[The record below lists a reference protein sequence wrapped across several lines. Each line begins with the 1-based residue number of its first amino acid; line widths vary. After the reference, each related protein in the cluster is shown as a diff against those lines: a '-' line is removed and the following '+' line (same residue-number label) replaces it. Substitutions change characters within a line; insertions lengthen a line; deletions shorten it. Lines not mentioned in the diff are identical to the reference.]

1 MRTFSGFPGAGHPP
15 SATLGDVRIIGLTG
29 GIAAGKSTVA
39 GRFAEHGAVI
49 VDADRLA
56 RDAVA
61 PGSPGLL
68 AVRDRFGPDVIAADG
83 SLDRPALG
91 AIVFADPAART
102 DLEAI
107 THPEVW
113 RLAQQRFDAAEADD
127 PDAVVVYDVPL
138 LAEARGERP
147 LRFDAVVV
155 VDAPAATRLRR
166 LVEHRGMTPGE
177 AGRRVAAQA
186 TDEERL
192 ALADHVVDATGTV
205 TDTLRSAD
213 EVWSALQ
220 A

>member
-1 MRTFSGFPGAGHPP
+1 MH
-15 SATLGDVRIIGLTG
+15 IIGLTG
-29 GIAAGKSTVA
+29 GIAAGKSTVS
-39 GRFAEHGAVI
+39 RRWTEQGAVV

-61 PGSPGLL
+61 PGSPGL
-68 AVRDRFGPDVIAADG
+68 AQVAQRFGPSVIAADG

-91 AIVFADPAART
+91 SIVFADPAARK

-113 RLAQQRFDAAEADD
+113 RLAQQAFDAAEAAD

-138 LAEARGERP
+138 LAEARGSRP

-155 VDAPAATRLRR
+155 VDAPAAQRIER
-166 LVEHRGMTPGE
+166 LVEHRGMARDE
-177 AGRRVAAQA
+177 AERRVAAQA
-186 TDEERL
+186 SDADRL
-192 ALADHVVDATGTV
+192 ALADHVVDATGTLEQ
-205 TDTLRSAD
+205 TIRSAD
-213 EVWSALQ
+213 EVWARIT

>member
-1 MRTFSGFPGAGHPP
+1 MH
-15 SATLGDVRIIGLTG
+15 IIGLTG
-29 GIAAGKSTVA
+29 GIAAGKSTVS
-39 GRFAEHGAVI
+39 RRWTENGAVV

-61 PGSPGLL
+61 PGSPGL
-68 AVRDRFGPDVIAADG
+68 AQVVERFGPSVIAADG

-91 AIVFADPAART
+91 SIVFADTAARK

-113 RLAQQRFDAAEADD
+113 RLAQQAFDAAEAAD

-138 LAEARGERP
+138 LAEARGSRP

-155 VDAPAATRLRR
+155 VDAPAAQRVER
-166 LVEHRGMTPGE
+166 LVEHRGMARDE
-177 AGRRVAAQA
+177 AERRVAAQA
-186 TDEERL
+186 SDADRL
-192 ALADHVVDATGTV
+192 ALADHVVDATGTLEQ
-205 TDTLRSAD
+205 TIRSAD
-213 EVWSALQ
+213 EVWARIT

>member
-1 MRTFSGFPGAGHPP
+1 MH
-15 SATLGDVRIIGLTG
+15 IIGLTG
-29 GIAAGKSTVA
+29 GIAAGKSTVS
-39 GRFAEHGAVI
+39 RRWTEHGAVV

-61 PGSPGLL
+61 PGSPGL
-68 AVRDRFGPDVIAADG
+68 AQVAERFGPSVIAADG

-91 AIVFADPAART
+91 SIVFADPAARK

-113 RLAQQRFDAAEADD
+113 RLAQQAFDVAEAAD

-138 LAEARGERP
+138 LAEARGSRP

-155 VDAPAATRLRR
+155 VDAPAAQRIER
-166 LVEHRGMTPGE
+166 LVEHRGMARDE
-177 AGRRVAAQA
+177 AERRVAAQA
-186 TDEERL
+186 SDADRL
-192 ALADHVVDATGTV
+192 ALADHVVDATGTLEQ
-205 TDTLRSAD
+205 TIRSAD
-213 EVWSALQ
+213 EVWARIT